1 MSWVAFGVAAVNLV
15 ASVMLILM
23 FLLEVPMNGP
33 YVFGRTYGVLFAIG
47 SVLSVVLITHLS
59 GKVKSSTGVR
69 VVGVLACAALLAA
82 AVALAMLALGLAAV
96 SITVPLA
103 VAAMFLHGAWMLW
116 ANRRLGADGV
126 FPGLLS
132 VWGWVTGAALVLGL
146 VIAAVG
152 VILPRLTI
160 AQLLVLGLGI
170 FIAGGVW
177 LVWPIWYVMLGS
189 RLRLADVAPRS
200 RGRRKAPAN

>member
-15 ASVMLILM
+15 ASVMFVLT
-23 FLLEVPMNGP
+23 FLFEVPMNGP
-33 YVFGRTYGVLFAIG
+33 YVYGRTYSALFAIG

-69 VVGVLACAALLAA
+69 VVGFLACAVLLAA
-82 AVALAMLALGLAAV
+82 AVALVMLTLGLAEVRIA
-96 SITVPLA
+96 VPLA

-126 FPGLLS
+126 FPRLLS
-132 VWGWVTGAALVLGL
+132 VWGWVTGAALMVGL
-146 VIAAVG
+146 VIGAVG
-152 VILPRLTI
+152 VVLPRLTI

-177 LVWPIWYVMLGS
+177 LVWPIWYVMVGA
-189 RLRLADVAPRS
+189 RLRAADAAPPS
-200 RGRRKAPAN
+200 RGRRKASAS